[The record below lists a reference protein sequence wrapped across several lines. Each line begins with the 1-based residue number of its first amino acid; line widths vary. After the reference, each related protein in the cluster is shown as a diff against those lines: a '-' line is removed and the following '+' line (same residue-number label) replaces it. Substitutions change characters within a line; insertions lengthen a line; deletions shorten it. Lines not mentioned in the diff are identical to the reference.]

1 MLMLS
6 VYNPTTGEV
15 LVKIPE
21 GLAAD
26 VEVALD
32 AAHNAFNT
40 TWGLNVP
47 GFERGKLLMKIA
59 TLMERDIDILASLE
73 SLDNGKTFAVAKG
86 FDVAEAAAVFRYYG
100 GWADK
105 IHGKTIE
112 TSKDKFAFTRHEP
125 VGVCGQIIPWN
136 FVSPCRLGLAW
147 Q

>member
-1 MLMLS
+1 VLIFS

-40 TWGLNVP
+40 TWGLNIP

-59 TLMERDIDILASLE
+59 TLMERDIDILKPLLSSDTTVDGPTRSTVRPSRPARTSLPLPDT
-73 SLDNGKTFAVAKG
+73 SPLVSVVRSFPGTSSVPVA
-86 FDVAEAAAVFRYYG
+86 
-100 GWADK
+100 
-105 IHGKTIE
+105 
-112 TSKDKFAFTRHEP
+112 
-125 VGVCGQIIPWN
+125 
-136 FVSPCRLGLAW
+136 
-147 Q
+147 